1 LKPQNPS
8 MLRRLT
14 FLSAI
19 LLCQLPSI
27 AQQTANHH
35 DPKARFAVAM
45 DLYDK
50 EKFSAA
56 LREFE
61 TLKTDMADPNSELSV
76 NAEYFAALCTME
88 LFHKDTRERLI
99 QFVHDHPE
107 SQWVRI
113 AYFKLAEYYYTRKRY
128 KDALEWFEKVPERNL
143 SLDELTEKR
152 FKEGYSFFKQDRFSE
167 AKRSF
172 AYLTEIENRYY
183 VPANYYFSH
192 LSYEEGNLET
202 ALKGFERIKDDER
215 FAAIVPYYIMQ
226 IYFLQE
232 RYQEVIDYG
241 PALLDS
247 AEIKKEFEVARI
259 IGESFY
265 NLKKYE
271 EAVPYLAKYNAGPA
285 QKNRDDYYQLGFAH
299 YKSENYNEAIEE
311 FNLVTNEKDKMGQ
324 LASYHMGD
332 CYMKLD
338 NKKYARNAF
347 KESSQLD
354 FDTAVKE
361 DALFS
366 YAKLAYELSAN
377 PFNEAIRAFE
387 AYLNDYPTSPRRDEA
402 YSFLLDVYMTTK
414 NYEAALIA
422 LDKMENL
429 DPKAQTA
436 YQLCAYNRGVELY
449 LNRRYAEAKTMF
461 LKVDKYKIAPLL
473 SAKSEYWKAE
483 IAYQEEDYN
492 AAISAYNAFQT
503 KPGSF
508 NSGFF
513 KVAYY
518 NTGYAYFM
526 KKDYPNALV
535 SFKLFMN
542 ATGEVDKRKEND
554 AWLRMGDCAFVSKN
568 YEQAINDYTK
578 GFQMNL
584 LDSDYALFQKS
595 RAQGFAGNDQA
606 KTETLKD
613 LIQRFPNSSY
623 NVSAKYQLAETYFK
637 MDRNTEAFAL
647 FQDIITQHQGSPYVK
662 KSLLT
667 TGLIHYRNKKYEE
680 AIAAFKRVVEEYP
693 SDNDS
698 HEAQLRIQDVYV
710 ELGRVDE
717 FNTWYEVN
725 VPTGSI
731 ATQDSVN
738 YRIAENLYS
747 ANDCPGAITAF
758 TEYLKKFQPGIFGNN
773 ASYYL
778 GECLYKRGDKE
789 IALNNYLYVIAQPT
803 NNFSEPSLFSAATI
817 TYDAGS
823 YNEALE
829 HYTDLERVA
838 TFDNNILEARIGQM
852 RCHFNL
858 GHYEDA
864 GRFADVVIIDDKT
877 PEAILKEAHICKAKT
892 LLSQGNEAAALVE
905 FTWIDKESSGKLG
918 AEAKFNIARIQY
930 NQLKYTESEA
940 SIFKLINDYPS
951 QEFWKV
957 KAFMLLSDVYVAKK
971 DYFQAKATLQSIM
984 DNVSDESVQA
994 EAMSKYEKIIAL
1006 EKGKS
1011 PGPEED
1017 VEINM
1022 GTGNDTDNLF
1032 ED

>member
-1 LKPQNPS
+1 MLK
-8 MLRRLT
+8 RLIVILVLL
-14 FLSAI
+14 LS
-19 LLCQLPSI
+19 QHSI
-27 AQQTANHH
+27 FAQQTANYH
-35 DPKARFAVAM
+35 DPKARYAAAM

-61 TLKTDMADPNSELSV
+61 ALKKDMADPNSEFSV
-76 NAEYFAALCTME
+76 NAEYFAAMCAME

-107 SQWVRI
+107 SQWVRV
-113 AYFKLAEYYYTRKRY
+113 AYFKLAEYYYARKRY

-143 SLDELTEKR
+143 NSDELTEKR
-152 FKEGYSFFKQDRFSE
+152 FKEGYSFFKEDRFSE

-172 AYLTEIENRYY
+172 AYLTETQNRYY
-183 VPANYYFSH
+183 VPANYYFAH

-202 ALKGFERIKDDER
+202 ALQGFERIKNDER

-232 RYQEVIDYG
+232 RFQDVVDYG
-241 PALLDS
+241 PALLDT
-247 AEIKKEFEVARI
+247 AEVKKEYEVSRI
-259 IGESFY
+259 IGESYY
-265 NLKKYE
+265 NLQQFA
-271 EAVPYLAKYNAGPA
+271 EAVPFLEKYDKGPA
-285 QKNRDDYYQLGFAH
+285 QKDRNDHYQLGYA
-299 YKSENYNEAIEE
+299 YYRSAMYPEAIEQ

-324 LASYHMGD
+324 VASYHMGD
-332 CYMKLD
+332 CYLKSD

-347 KESSQLD
+347 KEASEAD
-354 FDTAVKE
+354 FDTEVKE

-414 NYEAALIA
+414 NYEAAILA
-422 LDKMENL
+422 LDKMKNL
-429 DPKAQTA
+429 SPKAQTA
-436 YQLCAYNRGVELY
+436 YQLCSYNRGVELF
-449 LNRRYAEAKTMF
+449 LNRRYSESKDMF
-461 LKVDKYKIAPLL
+461 NRVDKYKMEPAL
-473 SAKSEYWKAE
+473 SAKAEYWKAE
-483 IAYQEEDYN
+483 VAYQEENYDD
-492 AAISAYNAFQT
+492 AISAYKAFQS

-526 KKDYPNALV
+526 KKEYPNALA

-542 ATGEVDKRKEND
+542 AAGESDKRKEND
-554 AWLRMGDCAFVSKN
+554 SWLRMGDCAFVAKN
-568 YEQAINDYTK
+568 YDQAISDYTRA
-578 GFQMNL
+578 FQMNL
-584 LDSDYALFQKS
+584 LDSDYALFQKA

-613 LIQRFPNSSY
+613 LVQRFPNSSY
-623 NVSAKYQLAETYFK
+623 NISAEYQLAETYFK
-637 MDRNTEAFAL
+637 MDRNAEAFAL
-647 FQDIITQHQGSPYVK
+647 FQDIITEHPGSPYVK

-667 TGLIHYRNKKYEE
+667 SGLIHYRNRKYEE

-693 SDNDS
+693 SDADS

-717 FNTWYEVN
+717 FNAWYEQN
-725 VPTGSI
+725 VPSGSI
-731 ATQDSVN
+731 ASQDSVN
-738 YRIAENLYS
+738 YRIAENMYS
-747 ANDCPGAITAF
+747 SDNCAGAITGF

-803 NNFSEPSLFSAATI
+803 NAFSEPALFSAATI
-817 TYDAGS
+817 TYDAGR

-858 GHYEDA
+858 GNYEEA
-864 GRFADVVIIDDKT
+864 GQFADVVILDDKT
-877 PEAILKEAHICKAKT
+877 PEGILKEAHFFKAKT
-892 LLSQGNEAAALVE
+892 LLSQGNEAGALVE
-905 FTWIDKESSGKLG
+905 FAWVDKESSGKMG

-930 NQLKYTESEA
+930 NQQNYTASEA

-984 DNVSDESVQA
+984 DNVTDESVQA
-994 EAMSKYEKIIAL
+994 EAMSKYERILDL

-1011 PGPEED
+1011 SGVEEE
-1017 VEINM
+1017 VEIEM
-1022 GTGNDTDNLF
+1022 GNGNENLF